1 VRAPRWLLLAA
12 VVLGLAACTGEPG
25 LAPGA
30 QSPTGPPVTSNAP
43 SATASTTPTS
53 PPTPITGTSP
63 ITEALGTVTITK
75 SGGLAGVQQI
85 LTVKADGSWT
95 FIDKRKTSSITGRLT
110 AAERQRVAALLSD
123 PALQEEVRQPPVVCN
138 DGFRYTVQSAD
149 VSMRFDQCNL
159 GPKMRDLLAAL
170 SPTPIN

>member
-12 VVLGLAACTGEPG
+12 AMLGLAACTGEPG

-30 QSPTGPPVTSNAP
+30 QSPTGSPMTSATP

-85 LTVKADGSWT
+85 LTVKPDGSWT
-95 FIDKRKTSSITGRLT
+95 FVDKRKTTTVSGTLSV
-110 AAERQRVAALLSD
+110 AERQRLAALLHD
-123 PALQEEVRQPPVVCN
+123 PALQEEVRQPSGVCN

-159 GPKMRDLLAAL
+159 GPKTRGLLAAL